1 MSDSAVLQL
10 LVFYGGLSIFLFG
23 GLGYALLVYRRSRG
37 NMGRVTVSEF
47 DAANQ
52 RAADIKAIF
61 PSIDSVRYDSQ
72 DGRVVISLETGLQ
85 LAFYPRDVRGLEHAT
100 PGDLEDIVVSPSRLG
115 LHFPRIDAD
124 VYVPALMDKRHR

>member
-1 MSDSAVLQL
+1 MAFDMN
-10 LVFYGGLSIFLFG
+10 
-23 GLGYALLVYRRSRG
+23 RRHRG
-37 NMGRVTVSEF
+37 NTGRITVSEF
-47 DAANQ
+47 DAANR
-52 RAADIKAIF
+52 RAADMKAIF
-61 PSIDSVRYDSQ
+61 PSIDSARYDSQ

-85 LAFYPRDVRGLEHAT
+85 LAFHPRDVRGLEHAT